1 MRTITLA
8 VSLLFGGTGGLWAAH
23 SSSAAIPTHSPAS
36 PTHGHAEEG
45 RLCSGEAY
53 ALHVELEP
61 RSSRR
66 VGTADVLDVDLVISQ
81 HTGRQAQLA
90 YAVELLDD
98 RGQPVEPV
106 RESPRV
112 DLRSGGEAHSL
123 SLSTPAT
130 LRDGFYVLRSTVAG
144 YSGNEEL
151 SEYRHLYF
159 EVRRG
164 QATPIDFDRWVT
176 HSNASQMRSA
186 R

>member
-1 MRTITLA
+1 
-8 VSLLFGGTGGLWAAH
+8 V
-23 SSSAAIPTHSPAS
+23 
-36 PTHGHAEEG
+36 
-45 RLCSGEAY
+45 Y
-53 ALHVELEP
+53 ALEVALEP
-61 RSSRR
+61 RASRR
-66 VGTADVLDVDLVISQ
+66 IGSADVLDVDLVIAQ
-81 HTGRQAQLA
+81 RTGRPAQLA

-98 RGQPVEPV
+98 RGEPVEPV

-112 DLRSGGEAHSL
+112 DLRSGEEAHSL
-123 SLSTPAT
+123 RISTPAS

-144 YSGNEEL
+144 YAGNEEL
-151 SEYRHLYF
+151 SEFRHLYL